1 MEYAIVLMAALAHA
15 IWNGLVKNSEDKLLS
30 LTFVR
35 FIGVI
40 LGLIVM
46 ATQPSIDMSILPYV
60 LLASCIHF
68 VYFYCLINT
77 YKLGDF
83 SQVYPISRGLAPM
96 LLLFAGVFVVQDN
109 LTHWQ
114 IMGTLLICVGLM
126 YLAASKRTIAIAP
139 LFFAIATACCIAGY
153 TLVSG
158 VGVRLSDS
166 FLVYAAWLEV
176 ITGAGVLIFS
186 FIKRGKETVTYGIR
200 NWKHG
205 SLTGVL
211 SIGGYSAALWAMTK
225 LPISSVAAL
234 RETSIIFAALIGGYV
249 LKEKFAFSRVVAS
262 TIVVIGIAC
271 LILNGNTI

>member
-35 FIGVI
+35 FIGLI
-40 LGLIVM
+40 LGLIVI
-46 ATQPSIDMSILPYV
+46 ATQPRMDMSILPYV
-60 LLASCIHF
+60 LLASSIHF
-68 VYFYCLINT
+68 IYFYCLINT

-96 LLLFAGVFVVQDN
+96 LVLFAGVFFVKDN
-109 LTHWQ
+109 LTSWQ
-114 IMGTLLICVGLM
+114 IMGTLLICVGLI
-126 YLAASKRTIAIAP
+126 YLATSKQTIAIAP
-139 LFFAIATACCIAGY
+139 LIFAVATAFCIASY

-158 VGVRLSDS
+158 VGVRLSES
-166 FLVYAAWLEV
+166 FLVYAGWLEV
-176 ITGAGVLIFS
+176 VTGAGVLAFS
-186 FIKRGKETVTYGIR
+186 FIRRGKETVAYGIR

-205 SLTGVL
+205 SLTGIL

-225 LPISSVAAL
+225 IPISSVAAL

-249 LKEKFAFSRVVAS
+249 LREKLAFGRVLAS
-262 TIVVIGIAC
+262 GIVVTGIAC
-271 LILNGNTI
+271 LILL